1 MSLVKGNAQFLFLCN
16 TLKSQTSWVCNTFP
30 WITQKNLNCKH
41 ILLIETDR
49 CCNFKLYENTCL
61 KKKQL
66 LIIIIIIIILFL
78 LIIIVVIIVIIIL
91 LLLL

>member
-41 ILLIETDR
+41 ILLIETDH
-49 CCNFKLYENTCL
+49 CCNFKLYENTYF

-66 LIIIIIIIILFL
+66 LIIIIIVIF
-78 LIIIVVIIVIIIL
+78 LIIIIIIIIIVIIIL
-91 LLLL
+91 LLLF